1 MLCALTVFI
10 FLAGRR
16 DLDYEKSEYLG
27 VHCVLRP
34 FRFRCVW
41 IGSNLIP
48 VCSLSV
54 TKLIEMA
61 QTDHACSVN
70 LVYMTQKLMPEMIQ
84 CQTVIESKMAYHDM
98 KTSISS

>member
-10 FLAGRR
+10 FFAGRR
-16 DLDYEKSEYLG
+16 DLDSEKSEYLG

-34 FRFRCVW
+34 FCFRCVW

-70 LVYMTQKLMPEMIQ
+70 LVYMTQKHMQEVLQ
-84 CQTVIESKMAYHDM
+84 AV
-98 KTSISS
+98 